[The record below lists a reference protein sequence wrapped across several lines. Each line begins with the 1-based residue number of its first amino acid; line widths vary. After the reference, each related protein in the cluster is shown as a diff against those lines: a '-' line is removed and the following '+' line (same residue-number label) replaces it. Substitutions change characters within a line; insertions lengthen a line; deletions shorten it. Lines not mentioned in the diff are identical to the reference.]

1 LKITEVKPYI
11 LQYKLDGGQR
21 FAYSQAWYDTR
32 TIMILE
38 IVTDEGVSGWGEAF
52 GPAFVHKSII
62 DSVYAPYLLGKDPF
76 DHEVIWE
83 QLYNKLRDH
92 GQKGAVI
99 EALSAV
105 DIALWDI
112 KGKALNMPVYKAMGG
127 AFRDRL
133 KAYATGLYYRD
144 VEDSTSSLVEE
155 ALQYANQ
162 GFRAMKIKIG
172 FGLSRDERLV
182 REIRQAVGEGI
193 DLMVDANHAY
203 NAKDAIMLGRRI
215 EPYRLLWFEE
225 PVPPEDL
232 NGYKEVKAK
241 IDIPI
246 AGGEAEFTRF
256 GFQHLI
262 NERCADILQPDCCVM
277 GGLTEYKKIMT
288 LASLQNVQCYP
299 HVWGSAI
306 AVAAGIHAGFS
317 QPDFPGSLNPAEVY
331 LELDRTPNIF
341 REELSL
347 TLLAIRDGYV
357 SQPTEP
363 GLGITINHQLIDKY
377 RIG

>member
-1 LKITEVKPYI
+1 LKITKIKPYI

-38 IVTDEGVSGWGEAF
+38 IVTDEGLSGWGEAF

-62 DSVYAPYLLGKDPF
+62 NSVYAPYLLGKDPL
-76 DHEVIWE
+76 DNEVIWE
-83 QLYNKLRDH
+83 HLYNKLRDH

-144 VEDSTSSLVEE
+144 VEDSASSLVEE
-155 ALQYANQ
+155 ALQYAEQ

-182 REIRQAVGEGI
+182 KEIRGSLGDDI

-203 NAKDAIMLGRRI
+203 NAKDAIALGRRI

-232 NGYKEVKAK
+232 KGYKEVKAK
-241 IDIPI
+241 VGIPI

-306 AVAAGIHAGFS
+306 AVSAGIHAGFS

-347 TLLAIRDGYV
+347 TPLTIREGYV